1 MKAIGAIFRKQ
12 LVDLPKNM
20 SVTIMFIM
28 FPVLSFIMTGIMADD
43 PLQAAMMNVQFA
55 MMFVGMTPLV
65 TVANTIAEDNEY
77 KSLRFMVTAGVRP
90 GQYLTGLMG
99 FTILICI
106 IPLVIFALIGG
117 FSGQEFLIFLAFGFV
132 GILASCVLGAVV
144 GIFSKNVQQ
153 CAAIYSPLMMLLAFA
168 PFLSMFNETIAVVTS
183 PLFTTRIFESLS
195 DLVFPEYFMV
205 FDHGT
210 GEYFAQYTEP
220 LSLVTLPVSLAIIG
234 ANALLFAI
242 LFAVAY
248 RKKGLKG

>member
-1 MKAIGAIFRKQ
+1 MKAIGAIFSKQ

-28 FPVLSFIMTGIMADD
+28 FPILSFIMTGIMGGDD

-90 GQYLTGLMG
+90 GQYLTGIMG
-99 FTILICI
+99 FTMLVCI
-106 IPLVIFALIGG
+106 VPLALFALIGG
-117 FSGQEFLIFLAFGFV
+117 FGGQELLIFLAFGFV
-132 GILASCVLGAVV
+132 GIVASCILGAVV

-168 PFLSMFNETIAVVTS
+168 PFLSMFNETIAVITS

-195 DLVFPEYFMV
+195 DMTLPEYFTV
-205 FDHGT
+205 YQA
-210 GEYFAQYTEP
+210 GEYVTTAREAISTV
-220 LSLVTLPVSLAIIG
+220 SLPISLAIIA
-234 ANALLFAI
+234 ANALTFAI

-248 RKKGLKG
+248 RKKGLRG